1 MMNKTTAAQ
10 GFGVALATPLAIGT
24 AAVAY
29 KAQLHIF
36 LIPMIFIVVWV
47 GLFKTVVWTLC
58 ANSRLPARNTAD
70 EIRTFTI
77 GYVPKDAANSKQ
89 PTTKTRVADQ
99 FEFLTASS
107 SVDGVI
113 LSVAVLQ
120 AQRRI
125 SSYGSAC
132 KG

>member
-47 GLFKTVVWTLC
+47 GLFKTVVWTFM
-58 ANSRLPARNTAD
+58 RKLPVTSAEHRRRNKNLYD
-70 EIRTFTI
+70 WLRSQ
-77 GYVPKDAANSKQ
+77 G
-89 PTTKTRVADQ
+89 
-99 FEFLTASS
+99 
-107 SVDGVI
+107 
-113 LSVAVLQ
+113 
-120 AQRRI
+120 RR
-125 SSYGSAC
+125 
-132 KG
+132 